1 MLGFVVPFLIFLVAI
16 VIVLDWDYKG
26 IVLWVFA
33 VSLLMIGIFIFTAG
47 GNHMPHQRVTW
58 MFRFAYAYTLMAL
71 IGSTV
76 PFMRADW
83 TPLGEVGD
91 REHPDLAQVRVLRA
105 CACPAHADG
114 TDDVPRVVQCDDK
127 GSAPWVLNVGGT
139 VYPAGPCLDRAAG
152 AANAISGAGADPGG
166 SMRKAGDDTER
177 DGPAEDATQEAAPGV
192 SGVPSSTPATGA
204 QVRVGLV
211 VPFYVIVL
219 AVVGGAVSMTRRVP
233 EYQKRVCRWY
243 EECTQAAIYEG
254 DVPVEPYRIINS
266 ERCAPDR
273 MRCGTSRGNIQ
284 GPLSPSC
291 VRDCLVFQMMQVA
304 AAPFIAVV
312 AYYALSPRSVTVTVL
327 LAFLS
332 GFTSETILYLL
343 RAAANRLTPA
353 PEGKATEVGDN
364 AEETGKRPQDLESR
378 DGQGGGKPN
387 EAQGASAADGGAGE
401 GDDSQK
407 TPEDAAG
414 EQSGKNPPPGG
425 ESGGR

>member
-1 MLGFVVPFLIFLVAI
+1 MGKTDNKMPPEPPGFTAERMLGFIVPFLIFLVAI
-16 VIVLDWDYKG
+16 VIALDWDHKG
-26 IVLWVFA
+26 VILWVFA
-33 VSLLMIGIFIFTAG
+33 VSLLMIGIYIFTAG
-47 GNHMPHQRVTW
+47 GNHMPPQRVTW

-83 TPLGEVGD
+83 TPFGAAGD
-91 REHPDLAQVRVLRA
+91 REQRNSSQVRVLRA

-139 VYPAGPCLDRAAG
+139 VYPAGPCVDRAAG
-152 AANAISGAGADPGG
+152 AGNEISGAGADPGG
-166 SMRKAGDDTER
+166 TRREAEDDTER
-177 DGPAEDATQEAAPGV
+177 DDPTGDSTQEAAPGAFGA
-192 SGVPSSTPATGA
+192 SPGRPATGA
-204 QVRVGLV
+204 QVRGGLV

-243 EECTQAAIYEG
+243 EECTQAATYEG
-254 DVPVEPYRIINS
+254 DVPVEPYKIINS
-266 ERCAPDR
+266 ERCAPER

-343 RAAANRLTPA
+343 RSASNRLTPV
-353 PEGKATEVGDN
+353 PEGKAPGGGDD
-364 AEETGKRPQDLESR
+364 AEETAPEIAERSDSVSR
-378 DGQGGGKPN
+378 
-387 EAQGASAADGGAGE
+387 
-401 GDDSQK
+401 
-407 TPEDAAG
+407 
-414 EQSGKNPPPGG
+414 QSGKEPPPGG
-425 ESGGR
+425 GR